1 MKFLASTLSVLL
13 LTFGAASAQEEA
25 KTVEDLNLVEDKSSF
40 QGTWVNPDADFTQ
53 FDKVFLWEGTFEYRD
68 VGPARKTRSTML
80 HSRKREFGIS
90 EADRVK
96 FEEEVEKAFDDEI
109 SRGKRFT
116 ITDELGPGTMI
127 LRGGALDIISFVP
140 PETVGRSE
148 VYLANIGEATLILEL
163 IDARNGEVLA
173 VVAERT
179 RLQSGGGT
187 IDSFSMPANRV
198 TVFAE
203 VRRWARR
210 AATKLR
216 KELDKAIAGK

>member
-1 MKFLASTLSVLL
+1 MKFLSSTLSVLL
-13 LTFGAASAQEEA
+13 LIFGTASAQEEA
-25 KTVEDLNLVEDKSSF
+25 KSVEDLNLVEDKSSF
-40 QGTWVNPDADFTQ
+40 QGTCVNPDADFTQ
-53 FDKVFLWEGTFEYRD
+53 FDKIFLWEGTFEYRD
-68 VGPARKTRSTML
+68 VGPARKTRGTML

-96 FEEEVEKAFDDEI
+96 FQEEVEKAFDDEI

-173 VVAERT
+173 VVAERR
-179 RLQSGGGT
+179 RLQSGSGT
-187 IDSFSMPANRV
+187 IDITSPSGGP
-198 TVFAE
+198 T
-203 VRRWARR
+203 
-210 AATKLR
+210 TIS
-216 KELDKAIAGK
+216 IALPMSAVPND